1 MGSRIMHLI
10 VANRI
15 ADSLSIVDKTSFLLG
30 NIAPDAVTTKD
41 SSHFFAGEI
50 QDYSRNVDYK
60 GFLHKYRSHFP
71 DKYYILYAN
80 KKRYFQA
87 SNDFCPGLVC
97 FIESVDIESNVKK
110 IRSEMPNCKNAHRYS
125 IKIFEFM
132 VNWLR
137 TNKASHDSKLEEGAI
152 IL

>member
-15 ADSLSIVDKTSFLLG
+15 ADSLSIVDKTPFLLG

-60 GFLHKYRSHFP
+60 GFLHKYRSQAGRYEVTRWYF
-71 DKYYILYAN
+71 YIL
-80 KKRYFQA
+80 
-87 SNDFCPGLVC
+87 
-97 FIESVDIESNVKK
+97 K
-110 IRSEMPNCKNAHRYS
+110 I
-125 IKIFEFM
+125 
-132 VNWLR
+132 
-137 TNKASHDSKLEEGAI
+137 
-152 IL
+152 

>member
-15 ADSLSIVDKTSFLLG
+15 ADSLSIVDKTPFLLG

-60 GFLHKYRSHFP
+60 GFYISIDHRQRTFMFWVISH
-71 DKYYILYAN
+71 I
-80 KKRYFQA
+80 
-87 SNDFCPGLVC
+87 
-97 FIESVDIESNVKK
+97 
-110 IRSEMPNCKNAHRYS
+110 
-125 IKIFEFM
+125 
-132 VNWLR
+132 
-137 TNKASHDSKLEEGAI
+137 
-152 IL
+152 